1 MDKKALRKQ
10 LLQTRQQLPP
20 ADWRSRSQQ
29 ITERLLAQA
38 CFTPGQTVLA
48 YFSLRQEPDLTALWL
63 DKAGANE
70 RLGLRFGFPRCEAG
84 SRLMWHHWQ
93 PGEPLVSGSFGIL
106 EPMTTAPELQSA
118 EVDWILVPCVGC
130 DRQGYRIGYGGGFYD
145 RLLENPEW
153 RRIPTIGITF
163 ELGLVKEFRSEAWDQ
178 PLNYICT
185 EKQWI
190 ALNR

>member
-29 ITERLLAQA
+29 ITERLLAQSG
-38 CFTPGQTVLA
+38 FTPGQTVLA

-63 DKAGANE
+63 DKS
-70 RLGLRFGFPRCEAG
+70 LGLRFGFPRCEEN
-84 SRLMWHHWQ
+84 SRLRWHHWQ
-93 PGEPLVSGSFGIL
+93 PGEPLVSGAFGIL
-106 EPMTTAPELQSA
+106 EPMTTAPKLQAA
-118 EVDWILVPCVGC
+118 EVNWILVPCVGC
-130 DRQGYRIGYGGGFYD
+130 DRHGYRIGYGGGFYD
-145 RLLENPEW
+145 RLLAQPEW
-153 RRIPTIGITF
+153 RRIPTIGISF
-163 ELGLVKEFRSEAWDQ
+163 DLGLIEDCGAEAWDQ

>member
-1 MDKKALRKQ
+1 MNKKALRKQ
-10 LLQTRQQLPP
+10 LLQTRQQLAPD
-20 ADWRSRSQQ
+20 DWRSRSQQ
-29 ITERLLAQA
+29 ITERLLAQS

-63 DKAGANE
+63 DKT
-70 RLGLRFGFPRCEAG
+70 LGLRFGFPRCEPD

-93 PGEPLVSGSFGIL
+93 PDEPLVSGAFGIL
-106 EPMTTAPELQSA
+106 EPLMTAPKLQAA

-145 RLLENPEW
+145 RLLENSEW
-153 RRIPTIGITF
+153 RSLPTIGITF
-163 ELGLVKEFRSEAWDQ
+163 DFGLVESFGPETWDQ
-178 PLNYICT
+178 PLDYICT

-190 ALNR
+190 APNR